1 MLMANRRVRRDA
13 MSLSRRAFVQR
24 LGWGGSATL
33 SAGFIA
39 ARGREAWAAE
49 GLPGTFEDFEQA
61 ATNRSLIRI
70 SSNENPLGPGPA
82 AREAMLAAAIDSN
95 RYPMNA
101 RASMQNLKAT
111 IARRYNAKPE
121 NVILGDGSSELL
133 TNIVRVYTSASR
145 PLINGSPSYLDP
157 EKTANLIGSV
167 IKHVPLTTDLKLDLN
182 PMLAASKNAGLIFL
196 CYPNNPTAT
205 AVPKSAVADFVGAV
219 RKMSPAPAVLIDE
232 AYIDYA
238 TDPSVGTNVDL
249 ALANPGVVVTRTF
262 SKAFGMAGLR
272 LGYAIGQ
279 AETLKAIDPYG
290 MPNNANNMAIAA
302 AIASLNDPAHLD
314 EERKRNTAA
323 RAFTID
329 WFEKAGYKATES
341 QANFIFVNIKRPS
354 RIFREM
360 CLEQGVAVGRDFPP
374 MEKTHARISIGT
386 MAEMHKAV
394 EVFEKVLSAPAPT
407 AI

>member
-1 MLMANRRVRRDA
+1 
-13 MSLSRRAFVQR
+13 MSLSRRAFVR
-24 LGWGGSATL
+24 TLGLGGSGTL
-33 SAGFIA
+33 SAALIA

-49 GLPGTFEDFEQA
+49 ALPGAFEDFEQQM
-61 ATNRSLIRI
+61 ATGRNLIRI

-101 RASMQNLKAT
+101 HASMRDLKAT
-111 IARRYNAKPE
+111 IARRYNARPE

-133 TNIVRVYTSASR
+133 TNVVRVFTSPNK
-145 PLINGSPSYLDP
+145 PLLNGTPSYLDP
-157 EKTANLIGSV
+157 EKTANLIGSP
-167 IKHVPLTTDLKLDLN
+167 IRRVPLTTDLKLDLN
-182 PMLAASKNAGLIFL
+182 PMLAAAKDAGLIFL

-205 AVPKSAVADFVGAV
+205 AIPRPAIADFVAAV

-238 TDPSVGTNVDL
+238 TNPTIGTNVDL

-272 LGYAIGQ
+272 LGYAVGQ
-279 AETLKAIDPYG
+279 AETLKTIDPYG
-290 MPNNANNMAIAA
+290 MPYNANNMAIAA
-302 AIASLNDPAHLD
+302 AIASLNDPAHLE
-314 EERKRNTAA
+314 EERKRNTAV
-323 RAFTID
+323 RTFTID
-329 WFEKAGYKATES
+329 WFEKAGYKAADS

-354 RIFREM
+354 KIFRDM
-360 CLEQGVAVGRDFPP
+360 CLENGVVVGRDFPP

-386 MAEMHKAV
+386 MAEMQKAV
-394 EVFEKVLSAPAPT
+394 EVFGKVLSATSAT
-407 AI
+407 AAI